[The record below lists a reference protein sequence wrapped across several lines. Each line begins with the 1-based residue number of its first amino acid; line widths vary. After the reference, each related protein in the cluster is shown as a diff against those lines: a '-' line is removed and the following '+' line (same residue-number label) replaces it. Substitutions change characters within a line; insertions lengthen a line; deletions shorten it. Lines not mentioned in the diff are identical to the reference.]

1 MKLPSET
8 IQGYYVNEGLQFDFV
23 NRYESFQNPNT
34 LHLTNTWDY
43 RIWYRRFLERLYSLI
58 IFDGVPKEWKKEYYL
73 PALYL
78 YGNFAVVNISPYG
91 VIPQHGT
98 FYGYNIFYMPT
109 NYLITNPCLKETLD
123 AKIDVDCVVVHLTND
138 WCGVGDLIN
147 TYAQRVSLLLS
158 DVDVASAMSKF
169 GKIFVA
175 KNKALSETFKTVF
188 DDIMSGK
195 LAVVT
200 NQALYDKTTGKE
212 LFTDLNND
220 VEKSIRVVT
229 EALNNIV
236 AIKNDFDREIGL
248 YSAPEKKE
256 RLITD
261 EVASTQNAVM
271 SRCEM
276 WVETLNECWTKVN
289 EMFGLDIH
297 CRLRYPNDRGGE
309 NNESES
315 TSSSAI

>member
-1 MKLPSET
+1 MKLPSQT
-8 IQGYYVNEGLQFDFV
+8 AQSYYVNEGLQFDFV

-43 RIWYRRFLERLYSLI
+43 RIWFRRFLERVYSLI
-58 IFDGVPKEWKKEYYL
+58 IFDGIPKEWKKEYYL

-78 YGNFAVVNISPYG
+78 CGNFAVANIKPYG
-91 VIPQHGT
+91 AIPQHGT

-109 NYLITNPCLKETLD
+109 NYLITNPCLKESID
-123 AKIDVDCVVVHLTND
+123 CKIDEDCVVVHLTND
-138 WCGVGDLIN
+138 WRGIGDLIN
-147 TYAQRVSLLLS
+147 TYAQRVALLLS

-229 EALNNIV
+229 ESLNDII

-261 EVASTQNAVM
+261 EVQSTQNAVM

-276 WVETLNECWTKVN
+276 WVETLNECWQSVN
-289 EMFGLDIH
+289 AMFGLDIS
-297 CRLRYPNDRGGE
+297 CRLRYPKNGGE
-309 NNESES
+309 INESEYPDS
-315 TSSSAI
+315 NIV